1 MGERITFRKNER
13 LHTINPRWRGNPIV
27 KGKFF
32 NRQHRWRP
40 GMGSVLK
47 WRFSPNPQ
55 RKEKRTIKWNP
66 KVHFLR
72 SLDAVVGNTLIWLGH
87 NSFFLQVGGKRFMI
101 DPVYGSIPFVKRRS
115 QFPANPSIFTNIDYL
130 LISHDHFDH
139 LDKPSVARLFADNPQ
154 MKLFCGIGTGALI
167 KSWFPTMEVI
177 EAAWYQQHRDGDLRL
192 TFLPAQHWSKRGV
205 NDGGERLWGAFM
217 IEADGITIYNSGDT
231 GYARHFSELPELFPH
246 IDYCM
251 IGIGAYKPR
260 WFMKPNH
267 ISPYDALTASTDM
280 NARITVPMHYG
291 TFDLSDEPLFDPPHV
306 FAAEAR
312 KRDMPVLLP
321 ELGEIVKLSHQANA
335 EKFLFSRFFRCY
347 YQIIFGYDDGPLG
360 CRVIVYAGYFALCGK
375 VYIISHVIKTVD
387 FYSIVFEQVT
397 YSICIVILR
406 YFVLNRYSY
415 ATGGEYHGAQRNKTC
430 IK

>member
-115 QFPANPSIFTNIDYL
+115 QFSANPSIFTNIDYL

-321 ELGEIVKLSHQANA
+321 ELGEIVKLSHQ
-335 EKFLFSRFFRCY
+335 C
-347 YQIIFGYDDGPLG
+347 
-360 CRVIVYAGYFALCGK
+360 
-375 VYIISHVIKTVD
+375 
-387 FYSIVFEQVT
+387 
-397 YSICIVILR
+397 
-406 YFVLNRYSY
+406 
-415 ATGGEYHGAQRNKTC
+415 
-430 IK
+430 